1 MTLTDAAGPDRPVL
15 IDEVRVLVEP
25 PGVGREIRR
34 HAREQP
40 VLLLFEEV
48 AVHDRVN
55 ARGGAGDNARAS
67 GRRDRHQVA
76 VSHAVLRD
84 IGLHIIPVRG
94 VVAALLE
101 ERAGVPVA
109 PLIHAVRA
117 LVLGVQSARL
127 NRGVRDTLKHLI
139 DKGKVL
145 LALPADAVLREHVV
159 IAAYA
164 KPDRAVTFRRDLGVR
179 GRVEIE
185 VYHVIERADDA

>member
-25 PGVGREIRR
+25 PGVGRQIRR
-34 HAREQP
+34 YAREQP

-48 AVHDRVN
+48 AVHDRVD
-55 ARGGAGDNARAS
+55 ARRRPGNNARAS
-67 GRRDRHQVA
+67 GWRDRHEVT

-84 IGLHIIPVRG
+84 IRLHVIPVRG

-109 PLIHAVRA
+109 SLIHAVRA
-117 LVLGVQSARL
+117 LVLRVESARL
-127 NRGVRDTLKHLI
+127 DCGVRDALKHLV
-139 DKGKVL
+139 DKGEML

-159 IAAYA
+159 IAAHA
-164 KPDRAVTFRRDLGVR
+164 KPDRAVTLRRDLGVR